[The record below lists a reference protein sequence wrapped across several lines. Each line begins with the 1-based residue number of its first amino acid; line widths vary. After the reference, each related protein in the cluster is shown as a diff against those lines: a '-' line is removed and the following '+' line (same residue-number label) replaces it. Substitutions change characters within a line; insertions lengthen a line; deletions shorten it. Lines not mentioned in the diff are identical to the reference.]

1 MFGVSLGIMD
11 GAGGAAGGSFESIA
25 TITGTGSS
33 GSITFSSI
41 PSTYKHLQVRCNFF
55 GTAYNTPVTTV
66 RLNGDTGS
74 NYDWHFLRGTGSVA
88 NASNQSPSIYMRLI
102 VGSPDIDADYGH
114 SAIVDVLDYASTT
127 KNKTMRTFSGTE
139 GASYF
144 GAGFV
149 GLLSGLWRNT
159 SAVTSL
165 TIFMDS
171 GNFSTNS
178 KFSLYGI
185 KG

>member
-1 MFGVSLGIMD
+1 MSLILGILD
-11 GAGGAAGGSFESIA
+11 SGAAAGGGTAYESIA
-25 TITGTGSS
+25 TATGTGSS

-41 PSTYKHLQVRCNFF
+41 PATYKHLQVRCNFF

-74 NYDWHFLRGTGSVA
+74 NYAWHNMRGTGTSVVA
-88 NASNQSPSIYMRLI
+88 NSGASAVNMRLMP
-102 VGSPDIDADYGH
+102 GSPDIDTNYGH
-114 SAIVDVLDYASTT
+114 VAIIDVIDYASTT
-127 KNKTMRTFSGTE
+127 KNKTMRAMAGTD
-139 GASYF
+139 GSSYF
-144 GAGFV
+144 AAGLI
-149 GLLSGLWRNT
+149 GLGSGHWRNT
-159 SAVTSL
+159 NAVTSL

-178 KFSLYGI
+178 TFALYGI